1 MRPSSY
7 IIIGATTTLTVIGFI
22 FGVVVGVLQY
32 LKVIYIYIY
41 KVLLYVVPKVS
52 KLCVLRKKDF
62 EI

>member
-32 LKVIYIYIY
+32 LKVIYIY